1 MHGELRKW
9 PPLAQPAQ
17 KQNASHKSRYASGD
31 RKQHG
36 FGEQVPQDAI
46 AAGTKSQAQGDFART
61 VGGPRS
67 KQAAQVGT
75 GGQQNQDRKQH
86 QSGKNP
92 PHRPAQIVSMKIR
105 PPQRIRFLTLFFGI
119 AFSQIRIHGVQIG
132 SGLLRIDSRLQM
144 SDQLIHPGMGCTRLG
159 HQSGLHACR
168 SE

>member
-46 AAGTKSQAQGDFART
+46 AAGTKSQAQGGFART

-92 PHRPAQIVSMKIR
+92 PHRPAQIVAMKTPAYKAPYPLLWDSFFSDPNPRSSDRQR
-105 PPQRIRFLTLFFGI
+105 PATY
-119 AFSQIRIHGVQIG
+119 
-132 SGLLRIDSRLQM
+132 
-144 SDQLIHPGMGCTRLG
+144 
-159 HQSGLHACR
+159 
-168 SE
+168 